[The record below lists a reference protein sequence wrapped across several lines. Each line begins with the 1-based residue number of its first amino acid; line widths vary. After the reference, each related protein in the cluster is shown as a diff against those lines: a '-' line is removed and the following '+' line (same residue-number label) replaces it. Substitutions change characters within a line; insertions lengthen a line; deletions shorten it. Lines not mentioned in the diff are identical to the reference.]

1 MKKNLLKGVMAMAFA
16 MFAMGTFAQ
25 GETKVLTASG
35 DTWTNNIDVTASV
48 KSLAGEA
55 FSFFIAKVI

>member
-1 MKKNLLKGVMAMAFA
+1 MKKNLLKGVMVMAFA

-35 DTWTNNIDVTASV
+35 DTWVRSSDPDKTWGIT
-48 KSLAGEA
+48 K
-55 FSFFIAKVI
+55 

>member
-25 GETKVLTASG
+25 GKTKVLTASG
-35 DTWTNNIDVTASV
+35 DTWEVVLLTRHGVV
-48 KSLAGEA
+48 QLRLK
-55 FSFFIAKVI
+55 